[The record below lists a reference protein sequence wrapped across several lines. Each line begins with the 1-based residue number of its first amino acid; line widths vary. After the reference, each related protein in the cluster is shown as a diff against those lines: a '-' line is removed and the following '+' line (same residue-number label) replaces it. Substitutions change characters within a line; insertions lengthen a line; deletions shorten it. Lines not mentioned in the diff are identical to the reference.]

1 MSTEDQKMHTLLAE
15 TEELLGVPSED
26 VARLVMANVT
36 SNVLES
42 VMRMRALT
50 ELSNHTDSETLI
62 CLAAAVT
69 RHRNA
74 VSELVAALTSARH

>member
-1 MSTEDQKMHTLLAE
+1 MSMEDQKMHTLLSE

-36 SNVLES
+36 GNVLES

-50 ELSNHTDSETLI
+50 ELSNHMDSETLL
-62 CLAAAVT
+62 CLAAVAT
-69 RHRNA
+69 RHRDA
-74 VSELVAALTSARH
+74 VAELVAALIGTKH